1 MRRNRADILLVDQ
14 GLANTVEHARRLIM
28 AGQVRS
34 GTSVLVTP
42 ATLVSEDILLELVEG
57 KRFVSRGGE
66 KLEAALN
73 NFSLSVKGLRCLD
86 IGASTG
92 GFTDCLLQN
101 GALSVLAVDVGR
113 GQLHNKLA
121 RDDRVTLLER
131 TNARDISSLPPIDFF
146 TVDVSFI
153 SLRTILPVIAKYM
166 DDETPGVVLLKPQ
179 FEAKRSDVPKGGV
192 IIDENI
198 RSDVHKSF
206 LNWLLSQ
213 GWLVSGSLDSPVL
226 GTRGN
231 REILISLATP
241 SKGAA
246 LC

>member
-1 MRRNRADILLVDQ
+1 M
-14 GLANTVEHARRLIM
+14 
-28 AGQVRS
+28 
-34 GTSVLVTP
+34 
-42 ATLVSEDILLELVEG
+42 
-57 KRFVSRGGE
+57 
-66 KLEAALN
+66 
-73 NFSLSVKGLRCLD
+73 RCLD

-131 TNARDISSLPPIDFF
+131 MNARDISSLPPIDFF
-146 TVDVSFI
+146 VVDVSFI

-206 LNWLLSQ
+206 LNWLLAQ
-213 GWLVSGSLDSPVL
+213 GWLVFGSLDSPVL

-241 SKGAA
+241 LRGAA

>member
-34 GTSVLVTP
+34 GTSVLVKP

-73 NFSLSVKGLRCLD
+73 NFSLSAKGLRCLD

-146 TVDVSFI
+146 TVDVSCGSTCRDI
-153 SLRTILPVIAKYM
+153 PA
-166 DDETPGVVLLKPQ
+166 
-179 FEAKRSDVPKGGV
+179 
-192 IIDENI
+192 
-198 RSDVHKSF
+198 
-206 LNWLLSQ
+206 
-213 GWLVSGSLDSPVL
+213 VS
-226 GTRGN
+226 
-231 REILISLATP
+231 
-241 SKGAA
+241 
-246 LC
+246 

>member
-34 GTSVLVTP
+34 GTSVLVKP

-73 NFSLSVKGLRCLD
+73 NFSLSAKGLRCLD

-206 LNWLLSQ
+206 LNWLLSFK
-213 GWLVSGSLDSPVL
+213 LSSL
-226 GTRGN
+226 TIN
-231 REILISLATP
+231 F
-241 SKGAA
+241 
-246 LC
+246 